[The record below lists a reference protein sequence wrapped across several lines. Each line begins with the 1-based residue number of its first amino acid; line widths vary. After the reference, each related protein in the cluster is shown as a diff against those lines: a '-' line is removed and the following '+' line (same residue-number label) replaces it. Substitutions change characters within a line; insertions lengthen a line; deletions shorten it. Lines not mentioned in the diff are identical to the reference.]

1 MAREATLFDQAGG
14 SALEGYFLLNA
25 QGENIPT
32 AVDHSSA
39 WMMQLS
45 ALARPGRTAKAPA
58 GRRRPSCDV
67 VRALPLL

>member
-39 WMMQLS
+39 WMMQS
-45 ALARPGRTAKAPA
+45 SSRSEA
-58 GRRRPSCDV
+58 GPDC
-67 VRALPLL
+67 